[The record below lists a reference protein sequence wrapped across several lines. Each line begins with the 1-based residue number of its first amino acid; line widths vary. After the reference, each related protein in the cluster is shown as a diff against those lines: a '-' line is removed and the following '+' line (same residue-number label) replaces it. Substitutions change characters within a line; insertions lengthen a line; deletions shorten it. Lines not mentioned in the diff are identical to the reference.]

1 MLVKNLYDFL
11 CFLQFRDNDV
21 MDSAFVTFEETMIKK
36 FNTKYSHRFINVI
49 LIQSFRPWDL
59 SDYFTSQSTGCLKV
73 RVENK
78 MNQCKQSLKKYCIKR
93 STLISLYSE
102 LSRRL
107 NGGAMYQNQLYTG
120 TVLSSYIFKVAC
132 AFSLV

>member
-11 CFLQFRDNDV
+11 CFLQLHANDV
-21 MDSAFVTFEETMIKK
+21 TDSAFVTFEETMIKK

-73 RVENK
+73 RVETK
-78 MNQCKQSLKKYCIKR
+78 MNRCKKNSKKLLQQTFDPYIFVFR
-93 STLISLYSE
+93 VIADS
-102 LSRRL
+102 

-132 AFSLV
+132 VFSLV